1 MRTHTAGLSGMVA
14 LAVGVAAAPAS
25 AMELAVP
32 RQVSFAAASAAVLLA
47 VLIGIVAALAWVR
60 RRGRAPAADRDTAA
74 LQRDGERFAHA
85 LIEHTSDLISILN
98 ADGTVRFAS
107 ASHERVMGWRPE
119 ELVGRNAFELI
130 HPDDQADI
138 LAAFAEG
145 MAAGGA
151 PVSREFRFR
160 HKDGSWRVV
169 ESVAKA
175 ALDDPVVSGAVI
187 NSRDVTARR
196 QIEEALRDST
206 RSLELLLGQLP
217 AVVWMV
223 DRELRITA
231 MSGAALRRLELD
243 PQDAIGAAVAGY
255 FGTGAAPPAPAAAH
269 RQALNGMPQDYE
281 LTWLGRHF
289 LNHLEPLRD
298 ASGEIVGVIGVG
310 QDVTERRRA
319 EGDKAALLDVAHDI
333 AGRLELA
340 DVLACVS
347 ARLVAMVPC
356 EGVAVLRYD
365 ATIDADRLIAHA
377 GEPSWLAEA
386 ARDLT

>member
-1 MRTHTAGLSGMVA
+1 MRTHTTGLSGIVA
-14 LAVGVAAAPAS
+14 LAVGVATAPAS
-25 AMELAVP
+25 AMELTVP
-32 RQVSFAAASAAVLLA
+32 RYVSLASAAAAVLLA
-47 VLIGIVAALAWVR
+47 ALIGIVAALAWMR
-60 RRGRAPAADRDTAA
+60 RRGRAPAPDRDTAA
-74 LQRDGERFAHA
+74 MQRDSERFAHA

-119 ELVGRNAFELI
+119 ELVGRNAFQLV

-138 LAAFAEG
+138 LAAFAKG
-145 MAAGGA
+145 MAPGEA

-175 ALDDPVVSGAVI
+175 ALDDPVVAGAVI

-196 QIEEALRDST
+196 QTEEALRDST

-231 MSGAALRRLELD
+231 MSGAALRRLALD
-243 PQDAIGAAVAGY
+243 PQDAIGASVAAY
-255 FGTGAAPPAPAAAH
+255 FGTDAAQLAPVVAH
-269 RQALNGMPQDYE
+269 RQALNGTPQDYE
-281 LTWLGRHF
+281 LSWLGRHF

-298 ASGEIVGVIGVG
+298 ASGDIVGVIGVG
-310 QDVTERRRA
+310 AGRHRAAARRRRQGGAARRGARHRRPARVGGRTGLRRRA
-319 EGDKAALLDVAHDI
+319 HRRHGALRGRRRAAA
-333 AGRLELA
+333 
-340 DVLACVS
+340 
-347 ARLVAMVPC
+347 
-356 EGVAVLRYD
+356 
-365 ATIDADRLIAHA
+365 
-377 GEPSWLAEA
+377 
-386 ARDLT
+386 